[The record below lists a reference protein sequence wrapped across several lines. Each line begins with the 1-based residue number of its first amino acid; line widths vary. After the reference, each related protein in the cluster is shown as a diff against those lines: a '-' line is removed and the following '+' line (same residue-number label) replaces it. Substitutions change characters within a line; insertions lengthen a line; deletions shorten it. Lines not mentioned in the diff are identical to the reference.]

1 MEQNA
6 CVSIVVPVYNQEVYL
21 DASIPALINQSYK
34 NLQIILVNDGSTDTS
49 AEILK
54 RYAALDSRIKIVE
67 KENGGLVDATLA
79 GISVADSEYLC
90 FLDPD
95 DLVGKNFV
103 QTFIE
108 NMTDACDFVAAG
120 YYTENKGMLIP
131 YPLIE
136 DRLYTANELRGYA
149 NNYLWEQGYP
159 GVSHRFFISRWNKL
173 YRTKLV
179 KKVAEQFS
187 QFRHITLGEDSIF
200 TYLMLLNSQG
210 GKTVSQPNSY
220 FYNIGNTNSMMKTGQ
235 IETYLSRAFSAF
247 SALKELTV
255 AYSTDDSQ
263 AYALYGFLL
272 NTLVVRIQKSNA
284 LQYSKLCKMLKT
296 DNNYQK
302 ASSLMRLPTSR
313 IGKVKSIIK
322 QFIPDSFIHLAKRIV
337 AWMRTKKAHILF
349 WWKKCQVKGPIRASR
364 LLGYQKDREKAFQQM
379 KLLLPK
385 MEKHIYPFLKPYLS
399 ETTNLDEC
407 PLVKKIFVFW
417 WDGFEN
423 APKIVQLCLAS
434 IRKNHSDCCV
444 IPIDKNNFKDY
455 TDIHPEILQA
465 FYADK
470 ISVQTF
476 SDILRFNLLKNNGGI
491 WIDAT
496 ILFPGKFN
504 LLEDLETKTF
514 TTLAFATSQDFL
526 TYEDTSCSWSGFFI
540 ASRKNSL
547 FVRAVDSVFQ
557 QYFLKYRTYRT
568 YFFIDI
574 TMMLCKK
581 YGLDANALDKT
592 IYTSRNM
599 FALAPFIHKPFDANV
614 WEFIGAIP
622 QKLAWNISDITTDN
636 SFYRQLL
643 SEYSLE

>member
-1 MEQNA
+1 MAQNTR
-6 CVSIVVPVYNQEVYL
+6 VSIVVPVYNQESYL
-21 DASIPALINQSYK
+21 DTSIPALINQSYK
-34 NLQIILVNDGSTDTS
+34 NLQIILVNDGSTDAS

-108 NMTDACDFVAAG
+108 NMSDACDFVAAG
-120 YYTENKGMLIP
+120 YYTENKGMLTP

-136 DRLYTANELRGYA
+136 DRLYTANELRSYA

-263 AYALYGFLL
+263 AYSLYGFLL
-272 NTLVVRIQKSNA
+272 DALVGRIQNSDIS
-284 LQYSKLCKMLKT
+284 QYHTLCRLVRS
-296 DNNYQK
+296 DENYQK
-302 ASSLMRLPTSR
+302 AHSLMNLSKSG
-313 IGKVKSIIK
+313 IGKIKNIIK
-322 QFIPDSFIHLAKRIV
+322 QIMPSVLIHFIKETVCWLRA
-337 AWMRTKKAHILF
+337 KKAHFVF
-349 WWKKCQVKGPIRASR
+349 WYKKCQTKGPIRASR
-364 LLGYQKDREKAFQQM
+364 LLGFQKDRENAFAQM
-379 KLLLPK
+379 NLLLPK
-385 MEKHIYPFLKPYLS
+385 MEKQIYPLLKPYLS
-399 ETTNLDEC
+399 EITDLDQC
-407 PLVKKIFVFW
+407 PLTKNIFVFW
-417 WDGFEN
+417 WDGFKN
-423 APKIVQLCLAS
+423 APKIVRLCLAS
-434 IRKNHSDCCV
+434 IQKNHPDCCV
-444 IPIDKNNFKDY
+444 IPIDKYNFKDY
-455 TDIHPEILQA
+455 TDIHPQILQA
-465 FYADK
+465 FCTDK
-470 ISVQTF
+470 VSVQTF

-496 ILFPGKFN
+496 IFFTGKYN
-504 LLEDLETKTF
+504 LLDDLENKPF
-514 TTLAFATSQDFL
+514 TTLAFSTSQDFL
-526 TYEDTSCSWSGFFI
+526 QYENINCSWSGFFI

-547 FVRAVDSVFQ
+547 FVRAVDDIFK
-557 QYFLKYRTYRT
+557 QYFLKYGTYTT

-581 YGLDANALDKT
+581 YGLDGNVLDKT
-592 IYTSRNM
+592 LYTPRNM
-599 FALAPFIHKPFDANV
+599 FTLAPFIHKPIDENV
-614 WEFIGAIP
+614 LEYIDNIP
-622 QKLAWNISDITTDN
+622 QKLAWNISVPTTND
-636 SFYRQLL
+636 SFYHWLL
-643 SEYSLE
+643 SLYSLE